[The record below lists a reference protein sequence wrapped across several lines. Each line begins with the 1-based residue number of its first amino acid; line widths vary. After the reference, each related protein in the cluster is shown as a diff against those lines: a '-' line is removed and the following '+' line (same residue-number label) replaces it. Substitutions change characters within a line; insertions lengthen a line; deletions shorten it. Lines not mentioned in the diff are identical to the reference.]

1 MSHEQIGFL
10 PDDGSVTVP
19 VVVIGN
25 GPSGIC
31 LSYLLSG
38 YRPYLSEG
46 APPHPNHIL
55 QIKLEENLHTSIL
68 EQDLEYLCEGL
79 EGRSA
84 NPVALLLDSLLH
96 PDADCGADLPSPI
109 RWEPEPHRAIPH
121 VVLGKG
127 APGGAWN
134 AMDTSMQTLSLGN
147 WMELPDLPFKD
158 WIREQRR
165 HLRNDRAT
173 TADVARYY
181 RHYVKCKGLQ
191 QSFVSGVIVT
201 SVHRL
206 RDPELIRPSSPSSP
220 SASPL
225 HPSSASSANGVA
237 GIGPARWE
245 VRGHHL
251 AVSGGGEGRLR
262 RFRLRAAAVVLATGG
277 TDSPARLGVPGEGLP
292 FVQHAPAALER
303 AVARGEVGRD
313 SEPLLVVGA
322 GLTAADAVLAARHH
336 AAPVQHAFRRAVTD
350 PALIF
355 NQLPKMLYPEYHKV
369 HHMMGESDTSYNGYA
384 SLPRHRVLEFR
395 PDRKVLL
402 QGPAGELRVLP
413 VSMALVLIGS
423 NPDLSFLACA
433 GRSLAMD
440 PSRAVSCR
448 HNPLDVHPFTYECE
462 RAPRRVDGWARGG
475 DNGDGGGGGYGDGGG
490 DGEDGGEDGAQG
502 VGCGLFAVGPLVGD
516 NFVRFCLGGALG
528 VVGCLEKRWLRR

>member
-462 RAPRRVDGWARGG
+462 R
-475 DNGDGGGGGYGDGGG
+475 
-490 DGEDGGEDGAQG
+490 
-502 VGCGLFAVGPLVGD
+502 GCGLFAVGPLVGD

-528 VVGCLEKRWLRR
+528 VVGCLEKR